1 MGDIEQI
8 QKVIDE
14 INARTIKDYK
24 KMDIKQISF
33 ELRSAMNFEQNTFKK
48 IEELEK
54 KGIKTEL
61 TKYVKMICRNTIER
75 EISEIQ
81 DTYLNKIDKE
91 YLKNSKIN

>member
-1 MGDIEQI
+1 MEDIEQI

-24 KMDIKQISF
+24 KMNIKQISL
-33 ELRSAMNFEQNTFKK
+33 ELRGAMNFEQYTFKK

-54 KGIKTEL
+54 KGMKTEL
-61 TKYVKMICRNTIER
+61 TKYVKMICRNTVER

-81 DTYLNKIDKE
+81 EAYLSKIDKE
-91 YLKNSKIN
+91 YLKDSKIN